1 MRMTISALIA
11 CGLAIPTSA
20 SAFCGFY
27 VAGSGEG
34 LSNNATMVVMMR
46 EGTRTVLSMQNDYE
60 GPPNDFAMIVPVP
73 VVLDEENVRTLPREV
88 FANIDRMASP
98 RLVEYW
104 EQDPCAPAVDMG
116 ASRRFTRRTRAPR
129 ASEGS
134 RPEELGVTVEAEFA
148 VGEYDIVILSAND
161 SDGLET
167 WLQRENYNIP
177 DGASAV
183 LRPYIE
189 QGTKFF
195 VAKVDVER
203 VTFEDG
209 RVVLSPLRFHYDTD
223 TFTLPVRLGLLN
235 SPGTQ
240 DLIVHIL
247 ARNQRYE
254 TANYENVTIPTNLD
268 VNDNVRERFAEFY
281 ATLFDA
287 TLAQNPGAV
296 VTEYAWQAIGCDP
309 CPGPMLQPQDL
320 MTLGADVAIPA
331 AQRGGIGGFGG
342 SPFVLTRLHYRY
354 DSDGLDE
361 DLVFRAAPPIVGGR
375 EFLRQEIS
383 PSDPPVLNGETLE
396 HGSRPDSNNNFQ
408 GRYAIRHP
416 WEGAIECDNPVRG
429 RWGRAAGR
437 KDGDQR
443 SAHRRDQR
451 GAEHRVRPARRASSS
466 RRTCAPT
473 RPRSSSRRAC
483 RRSPS
488 SSKERPKHKESPLSR
503 ALPPTPE
510 ATDTPAAESDGGCG
524 ACAVGNA
531 VDPARGV
538 GTHGRGVRGDRVSKE
553 DSTMMKTPVQGSVLL
568 LALSHGDPLE
578 RLGVLWVLR
587 RGERRGAEQQRRRWW

>member
-1 MRMTISALIA
+1 
-11 CGLAIPTSA
+11 
-20 SAFCGFY
+20 
-27 VAGSGEG
+27 
-34 LSNNATMVVMMR
+34 
-46 EGTRTVLSMQNDYE
+46 
-60 GPPNDFAMIVPVP
+60 
-73 VVLDEENVRTLPREV
+73 
-88 FANIDRMASP
+88 MASP

-104 EQDPCAPAVDMG
+104 EQDPCAAFPEMETQLGGVPVPATAVAQAEG
-116 ASRRFTRRTRAPR
+116 A
-129 ASEGS
+129 GG
-134 RPEELGVTVEAEFA
+134 LGVTVEAEFA

-177 DGASAV
+177 DGASTV

-203 VTFEDG
+203 VTFDDG

-331 AQRGGIGGFGG
+331 AQRGSIGGFGG

-354 DSDGLDE
+354 GSDGLDE

-375 EFLRQEIS
+375 ELM
-383 PSDPPVLNGETLE
+383 NGQTLE

-429 RWGRAAGR
+429 RWGGPAREGEINGGAGETSAAQNTAFAPRGDFELAPNVR
-437 KDGDQR
+437 TDAPEIELEAGLPSIAELIEGTAQAQEPSEDGDEDEA
-443 SAHRRDQR
+443 S
-451 GAEHRVRPARRASSS
+451 PASGSS
-466 RRTCAPT
+466 
-473 RPRSSSRRAC
+473 
-483 RRSPS
+483 
-488 SSKERPKHKESPLSR
+488 
-503 ALPPTPE
+503 
-510 ATDTPAAESDGGCG
+510 GGCG
-524 ACAVGNA
+524 DCTVGS
-531 VDPARGV
+531 G
-538 GTHGRGVRGDRVSKE
+538 
-553 DSTMMKTPVQGSVLL
+553 STPRATWFLL
-568 LALSHGDPLE
+568 GGLFAAT
-578 RLGVLWVLR
+578 WFR
-587 RGERRGAEQQRRRWW
+587 RFGRRRRRARAGCSPSR